1 MISTTKR
8 LLINEWLSSDDDTL
22 RKLSLDD
29 AIIET
34 VLEFLDNPENDI
46 ELMKLITKKLYELY
60 QNDDPHLR
68 LLTICFLPS
77 LIAIYIR
84 VAHNYYNIS
93 KTEFHSLAI
102 LLLTIY
108 NCEIMVSPS
117 QPPQLHLQTQPSQPR
132 SDGLKTIDVRI
143 INLSKP
149 SIYHEPN
156 NHTILPNVPVPPTQ
170 HSLEKMNQN
179 MIENQKISIF
189 GPYEPVEQLLTSN
202 YMAVCAVLLKI
213 YNQNLTDLGTF
224 SHNSLC
230 HYYLRLLKQG
240 TNIDIRQKIKD
251 HLLQDNSNNHFKFST
266 ATSNKYIGHQLILP
280 RNCIPI
286 QLSCTFMVELT
297 RSIYYCIYNE
307 LADIAFEILE
317 LITRRATMKLYT
329 DVLLMVNAIKNS
341 IAIKYDRDNS
351 IEGTPAANV
360 SRTAS
365 KTAASHTTSMNS
377 LNSFTNESRWNQ
389 VRKNAI
395 TNASFKTRKLP
406 DDIPI
411 ITGNPPAANAPTS
424 SALQEIA
431 RHQAKQNA
439 SNSTNVNLPQSSVPQ
454 SPASQTSQSTSSTH
468 HSHNHPLVLQNSKN
482 LDSID
487 EEGITNGETS
497 GIKKKSGG
505 KMIMKNLFN
514 KPNKPKSVT
523 PNSGKENGKLL
534 NNIANKHSNS
544 HRISRS
550 VERDSDTSTE
560 GRTASD
566 RSGSSSKGLL
576 VSSIRKQLQSS
587 PNSNNLKESKNILS
601 LH

>member
-1 MISTTKR
+1 
-8 LLINEWLSSDDDTL
+8 
-22 RKLSLDD
+22 
-29 AIIET
+29 
-34 VLEFLDNPENDI
+34 
-46 ELMKLITKKLYELY
+46 
-60 QNDDPHLR
+60 
-68 LLTICFLPS
+68 
-77 LIAIYIR
+77 
-84 VAHNYYNIS
+84 
-93 KTEFHSLAI
+93 
-102 LLLTIY
+102 
-108 NCEIMVSPS
+108 
-117 QPPQLHLQTQPSQPR
+117 
-132 SDGLKTIDVRI
+132 
-143 INLSKP
+143 
-149 SIYHEPN
+149 
-156 NHTILPNVPVPPTQ
+156 
-170 HSLEKMNQN
+170 
-179 MIENQKISIF
+179 
-189 GPYEPVEQLLTSN
+189 
-202 YMAVCAVLLKI
+202 
-213 YNQNLTDLGTF
+213 
-224 SHNSLC
+224 
-230 HYYLRLLKQG
+230 
-240 TNIDIRQKIKD
+240 
-251 HLLQDNSNNHFKFST
+251 
-266 ATSNKYIGHQLILP
+266 
-280 RNCIPI
+280 
-286 QLSCTFMVELT
+286 
-297 RSIYYCIYNE
+297 
-307 LADIAFEILE
+307 
-317 LITRRATMKLYT
+317 
-329 DVLLMVNAIKNS
+329 MVNAIKNS

-505 KMIMKNLFN
+505 KMIMRNLFN

-560 GRTASD
+560 GRTASLADFDDDETFPMKRLDRYIDDDDDVDEADNNIVEHNGDDGELSVHEDDHMLRTDTDVDENKRNGQDDDDEGSSD